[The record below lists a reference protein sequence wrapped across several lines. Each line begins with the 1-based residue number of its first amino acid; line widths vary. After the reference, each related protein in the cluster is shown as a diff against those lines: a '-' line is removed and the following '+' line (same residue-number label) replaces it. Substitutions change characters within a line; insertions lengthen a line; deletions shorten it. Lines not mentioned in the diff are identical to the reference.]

1 MSLWLQYTVI
11 AMVVLTSAAVVW
23 KKQFPASW
31 RRMRTALA
39 LPLLRSPNA
48 GMQRLGRWL
57 APPAMG
63 GASSCGGCD
72 GCGPDPRKP

>member
-1 MSLWLQYTVI
+1 MSLWLQYVVI
-11 AMVVLTSAAVVW
+11 ALAVLVSAVVVW
-23 KKQFPASW
+23 KKQFPGSW
-31 RRMRTALA
+31 RRARASLA

-48 GMQRLGRWL
+48 SMQRLGRWL
-57 APPAMG
+57 APPAAG